1 MQTASQWRWPGK
13 EKSHPTFFNKL
24 QQHYRGHQWPQTHQ
38 TRELC
43 GNNVCIVYREIP
55 VLKGLFA
62 GKHEALALSWPS
74 VVVLLSNLP
83 VYQWS
88 KVKATCSKLTLKKTK
103 VSTGSGTASQDKE
116 HTPMLQSLLFQARER
131 FTICICGQLWS
142 NSLTEPIKTRIQQQP
157 KFSGKERQPG
167 SWQVALPGAARGH
180 EKHGEVMPSLAAHQ
194 LPHSHRTANTGWGG
208 CITVRQHKFT
218 QKSSPPLVQVQIKN

>member
-1 MQTASQWRWPGK
+1 M
-13 EKSHPTFFNKL
+13 L
-24 QQHYRGHQWPQTHQ
+24 QTHQ

-43 GNNVCIVYREIP
+43 GNNVCIAYREIP

-88 KVKATCSKLTLKKTK
+88 KVKVTCSKLKKTK
-103 VSTGSGTASQDKE
+103 VSTGSSTASQDKE
-116 HTPMLQSLLFQARER
+116 HTPMLSSLLFQARER

-157 KFSGKERQPG
+157 KFSGKERQPA
-167 SWQVALPGAARGH
+167 SWQVALPGAASGAREARRSH
-180 EKHGEVMPSLAAHQ
+180 ALPCSTSTSPFTQDCKHWLGGDVLRYGSTS
-194 LPHSHRTANTGWGG
+194 SHRKAPHHLCRCRLRTNA
-208 CITVRQHKFT
+208 
-218 QKSSPPLVQVQIKN
+218 LV